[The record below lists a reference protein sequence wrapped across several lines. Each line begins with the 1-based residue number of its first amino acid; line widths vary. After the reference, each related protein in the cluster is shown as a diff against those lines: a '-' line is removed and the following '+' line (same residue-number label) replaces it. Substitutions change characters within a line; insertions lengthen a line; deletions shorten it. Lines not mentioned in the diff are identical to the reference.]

1 MEVLTASP
9 VFSGDPEK
17 VGTPSV
23 DFSPCYC
30 RKAAL
35 EMVGLIQIGTVM
47 NKAKIEYV
55 SKATVPLGLGSTTQG
70 LSAGPA
76 AQGFVPQELV
86 GT

>member
-30 RKAAL
+30 RKTAL
-35 EMVGLIQIGTVM
+35 EMVGLIQIDVT
-47 NKAKIEYV
+47 IE
-55 SKATVPLGLGSTTQG
+55 AAGGLGTCFGS
-70 LSAGPA
+70 
-76 AQGFVPQELV
+76 
-86 GT
+86 